1 MFQFRSKQLT
11 YKCLGEFVQ
20 QPERATVRL
29 VVELHEYRWGV
40 DLLGPSIGNLSVAI
54 DGRVNDY
61 YRHVS
66 RADNFLSFR
75 NDQHELAGH
84 FSMETDRLA
93 LKTHAGV
100 FEGTCRP
107 LGKKS

>member
-1 MFQFRSKQLT
+1 MFQFRSKQHT
-11 YKCLGEFVQ
+11 YECLGQFVQ
-20 QPERATVRL
+20 SPERPTVRL

-40 DLLGPSIGNLSVAI
+40 GLLGTSIGNLSVAI

-75 NDQHELAGH
+75 TDQHELAGH
-84 FSMETDRLA
+84 FSMESDRLA